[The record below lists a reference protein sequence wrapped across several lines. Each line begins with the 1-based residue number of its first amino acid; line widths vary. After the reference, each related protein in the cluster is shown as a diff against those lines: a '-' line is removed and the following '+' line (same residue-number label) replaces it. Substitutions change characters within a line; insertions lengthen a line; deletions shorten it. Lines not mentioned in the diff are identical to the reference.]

1 MCTDAPT
8 VDFNVMVLGTNFWP
22 LSPAQTDYAVP
33 REIQGTYDRFSK
45 YHSEIHSYVA
55 ALSFASF

>member
-1 MCTDAPT
+1 
-8 VDFNVMVLGTNFWP
+8 MVLGTNFWP